1 MDYTKCVEDE
11 YINDA
16 IQHISEAIK
25 SLNKLKYSEDYN
37 LSDYRVALENIMV
50 DLESELEG

>member
-1 MDYTKCVEDE
+1 MDHTKCVEDE

-16 IQHISEAIK
+16 IEHIMQAIK
-25 SLNKLKYSEDYN
+25 SLNKLRYCEDYN
-37 LSDYRVALENIMV
+37 LLDYRVALENIMV

>member
-1 MDYTKCVEDE
+1 MDHTKCVETE

-16 IQHISEAIK
+16 IQHIMQAIK
-25 SLNKLKYSEDYN
+25 SLNKLRYCE
-37 LSDYRVALENIMV
+37 LSPDYRVALENIMV